1 MSVSLVEL
9 ATRILVIGI
18 LQQRA
23 QAFAFVPAGSRHCST
38 DSVLHAKVAVRPPKP
53 SFDSGDDSGDSNST
67 ASKAPEKEWR
77 VSLAVAAPDEANETE
92 YPINGQQTSR
102 PSLSPTRSIDQ
113 SYDEMVSEIRSR
125 QNRVSGAGVLAKPR
139 NSFKVGRL
147 GNESVSVDD
156 RSEIEGGQIEGQSIL
171 PDLSMLRH
179 KLGNLEKDILW
190 ASEVKT
196 NDPGWQHRDRFQSR
210 VLNDARRQL
219 VATKGFIGHLEVQ
232 QKAVDKA
239 LEDERDKLQRTLQE
253 RDQVSAEYD
262 ALAKSFQDMQSQLEL
277 QTSDLNTRLN
287 ESVDQNNDL
296 GEKLNGMSEQME
308 MYRNK
313 SNELAKECDEKTSR
327 IDSLANE
334 LTQMQGIIA
343 ELRSETYRRQY
354 AEEGREEE
362 RQRSGTK
369 LQAMAD
375 EYDLAMREKQ
385 DKVNNLR
392 SELRS
397 ANANLKKI
405 ERAAD
410 GQSRSLDRSMKEL
423 ANSAE
428 RIESLESRLLNETRL
443 VDAYRNESVALSQR
457 IEEKEKVI
465 GVLQSG
471 DYLSEILQKGRDE
484 ERREVTDEF
493 TSKLQEKQK
502 KVNKLRDELRSANVK
517 TMRLERE
524 RDRYRLEIR
533 REVSNELSKEA
544 DALRAAIE
552 EKDND
557 LQLMEKTMSESAAT
571 SLDEKERLL
580 AEIMFQ
586 SSELKRLRVE
596 VRSYAELA
604 RQSEEETKFMEDR
617 ISVLEFDLNEA
628 RREVALLEERIGDLT
643 AELER
648 ERDTNAELSAT
659 VSELENKLSVVQTNS
674 QGYEKIVEIL
684 KNETEAYK
692 ARLVGAEQDREANAE
707 LEGLLQKTRDSLL
720 AERNRLT
727 GALAERDSQM
737 GQLDKEL
744 VEKSNALDKASEK
757 VSGYERRY
765 VDERKRAD
773 LLQEKINRLNQ
784 NAVERD
790 GDSDLVRQLDL
801 LSKEANDYKRLVSS
815 YEGKVNL
822 MSQQLLLSGRCLSD
836 KQSLIFELRER
847 LEDMTRQTKADT
859 QSRSD
864 ETSNSD
870 KEDLQ
875 TGFVDEATQLKA
887 NEKILEL
894 NEVLGERE
902 AVLRKLQSR
911 LKQQTEQLRSI
922 KASQEVQTNAA
933 VEQVTREK
941 QRKIQS
947 LEQEVK
953 SLKNTAA
960 SATVRNTQHSYLQ
973 LEDALRRS
981 KENEMKLMNR
991 NMRMRR
997 QIEDNN
1003 LTKQERRLQNIE
1015 SKLEKWEMGASANN
1029 LPSYY
1034 REPRRPNVIKKV
1046 SGILNR
1052 LRKKN

>member
-1 MSVSLVEL
+1 MLN
-9 ATRILVIGI
+9 
-18 LQQRA
+18 A
-23 QAFAFVPAGSRHCST
+23 Q
-38 DSVLHAKVAVRPPKP
+38 HACR
-53 SFDSGDDSGDSNST
+53 
-67 ASKAPEKEWR
+67 
-77 VSLAVAAPDEANETE
+77 
-92 YPINGQQTSR
+92 
-102 PSLSPTRSIDQ
+102 
-113 SYDEMVSEIRSR
+113 
-125 QNRVSGAGVLAKPR
+125 
-139 NSFKVGRL
+139 
-147 GNESVSVDD
+147 
-156 RSEIEGGQIEGQSIL
+156 
-171 PDLSMLRH
+171 
-179 KLGNLEKDILW
+179 
-190 ASEVKT
+190 
-196 NDPGWQHRDRFQSR
+196 
-210 VLNDARRQL
+210 
-219 VATKGFIGHLEVQ
+219 
-232 QKAVDKA
+232 
-239 LEDERDKLQRTLQE
+239 
-253 RDQVSAEYD
+253 
-262 ALAKSFQDMQSQLEL
+262 
-277 QTSDLNTRLN
+277 
-287 ESVDQNNDL
+287 
-296 GEKLNGMSEQME
+296 
-308 MYRNK
+308 
-313 SNELAKECDEKTSR
+313 
-327 IDSLANE
+327 
-334 LTQMQGIIA
+334 
-343 ELRSETYRRQY
+343 
-354 AEEGREEE
+354 
-362 RQRSGTK
+362 
-369 LQAMAD
+369 
-375 EYDLAMREKQ
+375 
-385 DKVNNLR
+385 
-392 SELRS
+392 
-397 ANANLKKI
+397 
-405 ERAAD
+405 
-410 GQSRSLDRSMKEL
+410 
-423 ANSAE
+423 
-428 RIESLESRLLNETRL
+428 
-443 VDAYRNESVALSQR
+443 
-457 IEEKEKVI
+457 
-465 GVLQSG
+465 
-471 DYLSEILQKGRDE
+471 
-484 ERREVTDEF
+484 
-493 TSKLQEKQK
+493 
-502 KVNKLRDELRSANVK
+502 
-517 TMRLERE
+517 
-524 RDRYRLEIR
+524 
-533 REVSNELSKEA
+533 
-544 DALRAAIE
+544 
-552 EKDND
+552 
-557 LQLMEKTMSESAAT
+557 
-571 SLDEKERLL
+571 
-580 AEIMFQ
+580 FQ

-604 RQSEEETKFMEDR
+604 RQSEEETKFREDR

-911 LKQQTEQLRSI
+911 LKQQTEHLRSI